1 MILCLAKQMNRI
13 LDIAK
18 VEIWKH
24 LRNEIMRKESLLIVD
39 NRNNGLALISVRN
52 LIQIYWT
59 DYPVLKKTG
68 PGSSAG
74 SGMLWYRWF
83 AAGDSSSPGC
93 WRPEKMSL
101 VAVMPRHR
109 DAGGGQLQQGASW
122 PLAKAESQDGILP
135 ALLWCDGLRDTHL
148 QGWDR
153 EKRAH
158 LGQLLAGQTAA
169 QLKPHC
175 YKTRPRCQ
183 KVPFKLC
190 FTLGLTF

>member
-1 MILCLAKQMNRI
+1 MILCLAKQMDRI

-74 SGMLWYRWF
+74 SDTLWYRWICSCWQF
-83 AAGDSSSPGC
+83 ITWLLASRKDELGSCHASSPGC
-93 WRPEKMSL
+93 WGRAAAARGKLAPSKGRKPRRHSPGPAVVWRPTWHPPPGVGQGEARTPGS
-101 VAVMPRHR
+101 AAHR
-109 DAGGGQLQQGASW
+109 ADSRTG
-122 PLAKAESQDGILP
+122 KTT
-135 ALLWCDGLRDTHL
+135 LL
-148 QGWDR
+148 
-153 EKRAH
+153 
-158 LGQLLAGQTAA
+158 
-169 QLKPHC
+169 
-175 YKTRPRCQ
+175 
-183 KVPFKLC
+183 
-190 FTLGLTF
+190 